1 MKLKFIIV
9 VIAIAMPLSAQAQKT
24 GAAKVTKADVQ
35 KGRQDH
41 QRGQGQDADYYDMA
55 NLGDQIEQA
64 DQKKDTK
71 KVEELSKKM
80 DEMTQMLR
88 PEYVTLMDG
97 LQDMDANSKDG
108 KYIGATLE
116 GLDKLCGK

>member
-1 MKLKFIIV
+1 
-9 VIAIAMPLSAQAQKT
+9 
-24 GAAKVTKADVQ
+24 
-35 KGRQDH
+35 
-41 QRGQGQDADYYDMA
+41 
-55 NLGDQIEQA
+55 
-64 DQKKDTK
+64 
-71 KVEELSKKM
+71 M

-88 PEYVTLMDG
+88 PECVTLMDG

>member
-41 QRGQGQDADYYDMA
+41 QRRQGQDADYYDMA

>member
-1 MKLKFIIV
+1 
-9 VIAIAMPLSAQAQKT
+9 
-24 GAAKVTKADVQ
+24 
-35 KGRQDH
+35 
-41 QRGQGQDADYYDMA
+41 MA

-88 PEYVTLMDG
+88 PENVTLMGG